1 MRTALI
7 VRLGLGLALAT
18 TVARADES
26 PWTSRD
32 YVDFYFRH
40 YNGQLPLP
48 HLRDETQKAL
58 FNHLIDPGNIT
69 RTEQAPV
76 SNDEKLR
83 QLRIILAVLGA
94 YRAAYNVA
102 VLVGEPLQQELTL
115 VQVHTLE
122 VAAAVA
128 RLMRTSPGSDGA
140 AAAWATL
147 VEGVII
153 SVGDRNLYSP
163 AQSILMADAITLHYP
178 AIAAV
183 LPQEE
188 RLRLRARALE
198 LADASNNEVLHEA
211 VMRMKLT
218 FEAAP

>member
-1 MRTALI
+1 MRASWRVWLC
-7 VRLGLGLALAT
+7 LALTITA
-18 TVARADES
+18 ARAQES
-26 PWTSRD
+26 QWTSRD

-40 YNGQLPLP
+40 YNGHVPLP

-69 RTEQAPV
+69 RIEESPA
-76 SNDEKLR
+76 SDDEKLR
-83 QLRIILAVLGA
+83 QLRIILAILGA

-128 RLMRTSPGSDGA
+128 RLMRTSPGSDSA
-140 AAAWATL
+140 TTAWATL
-147 VEGVII
+147 VEGVIT
-153 SVGDRNLYSP
+153 SVGDQKLYAP

-183 LPQEE
+183 LPREE
-188 RLRLRARALE
+188 RARLRARALK
-198 LADASNNEVLHEA
+198 LDDASGNEVLHEA
-211 VMRMKLT
+211 IRRMKLA

>member
-1 MRTALI
+1 MRASWI
-7 VRLGLGLALAT
+7 VGLCLALTITAT
-18 TVARADES
+18 RAQDS
-26 PWTSRD
+26 QWSSRD

-40 YNGQLPLP
+40 YNGHVPLP

-58 FNHLIDPGNIT
+58 FNHLVDPGNIT
-69 RTEQAPV
+69 RIEESPA
-76 SNDEKLR
+76 SDDEKLR

-102 VLVGEPLQQELTL
+102 VIVGEPLQQELTL

-128 RLMRTSPGSDGA
+128 RLMRTSPGNDGA
-140 AAAWATL
+140 ATAWATL

-153 SVGDRNLYSP
+153 SVGDSEHYSP

-183 LPQEE
+183 LPEDE
-188 RLRLRARALE
+188 RLRLRARALK
-198 LADASNNEVLHEA
+198 LGDASGNEILHEA
-211 VMRMKLT
+211 VRRMKLT
-218 FEAAP
+218 LSAAP

>member
-1 MRTALI
+1 MRASWIVWLCLALI
-7 VRLGLGLALAT
+7 ITA
-18 TVARADES
+18 ARAQDS
-26 PWTSRD
+26 QWTSRD

-40 YNGQLPLP
+40 YNGHVPLP

-69 RTEQAPV
+69 RIEESSA
-76 SNDEKLR
+76 SDDEKLR

-102 VLVGEPLQQELTL
+102 VIVGEPLQQELTL
-115 VQVHTLE
+115 VQVHSLE

-128 RLMRTSPGSDGA
+128 RLMRTSPGSDSA
-140 AAAWATL
+140 ATAWATL

-153 SVGDRNLYSP
+153 SVGDQKLYSP

-183 LPQEE
+183 LPEDE
-188 RLRLRARALE
+188 RLRLRTQALK
-198 LADASNNEVLHEA
+198 LGDTSDNEVLHEA
-211 VMRMKLT
+211 VRRMKLT
-218 FEAAP
+218 VEAAP